1 MNTLFKIST
10 LGAATLILGACASM
24 SDIDSVTAVKTATV
38 SGGTP
43 FTQALAGEYRRYA
56 IHESE
61 EEGEWDHAARF
72 ARKGL
77 LAAKGQSV
85 DPEPGESW
93 DVPEDR
99 LDVLNAAYATMMGHL
114 DNGARERKPVEA
126 AHAQVMLECWMEEE
140 AEGDTESTCMANFK
154 ATEPAL
160 RGMPMAKPVAMP
172 ALPAPFIIYFAFDS
186 FDVDAEARVIAEAV
200 AQAVKVT
207 GAKRVVLSGH
217 TDRAGDTGYNTG
229 LSRAR
234 VIAAGNAIMEAGV
247 ARSMVVKN
255 YEGEDRVAVATED
268 GMREAK
274 NRRVEVTLER

>member
-1 MNTLFKIST
+1 MKTLFK
-10 LGAATLILGACASM
+10 LGALGSAVLVLGACASM
-24 SDIDSVTAVKTATV
+24 SDIDAVDAVKTANV

-56 IHESE
+56 VHESE
-61 EEGEWDHAARF
+61 VAGEWDHAARF

-77 LAAKGQSV
+77 MAAKGESV
-85 DPEPGESW
+85 NPEGGEAW
-93 DVPEDR
+93 GVPAERMADVT
-99 LDVLNAAYATMMGHL
+99 AAYDTLMGHFAH
-114 DNGARERKPVEA
+114 GARDRKPVEA

-140 AEGDTESTCMANFK
+140 AEGDDDSTCMANFK

-160 RGMPMAKPVAMP
+160 RMAHAKPMAMP
-172 ALPAPFIIYFAFDS
+172 ALPEPFIIYFGFDS

-207 GAKRVVLSGH
+207 GAKRVILSGH
-217 TDRAGDTGYNTG
+217 TDRAGDTGYNKG

-234 VIAAGNAIMEAGV
+234 VVAAGNAIMEAGV
-247 ARSMVVKN
+247 ARNMVVKN
-255 YEGEDRVAVATED
+255 YEGEGRPQVATPD
-268 GMREAK
+268 GAREAK